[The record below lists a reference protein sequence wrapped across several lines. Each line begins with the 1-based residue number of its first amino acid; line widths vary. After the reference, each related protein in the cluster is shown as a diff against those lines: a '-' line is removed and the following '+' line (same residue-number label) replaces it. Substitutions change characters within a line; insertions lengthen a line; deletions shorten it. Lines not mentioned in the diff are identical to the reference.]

1 MRSFSRVWRRS
12 WALVRRISWCWT
24 MIRWESR
31 GRALIWRVG
40 RHYRSWLI
48 WRISRYCW
56 PMISWWVGSWPRSV
70 GNGNGWTRRTG
81 RRTDVVIWGL
91 EWNRVTVWLLVC
103 IFRWNII
110 LNTGSS
116 LFSWLVIVIAE
127 IWGRNP
133 FLLGWAA
140 DKLAGWIE
148 RILIWFETQ
157 CEWIRWNWCSRET
170 RTETVVTTGTG
181 ITNGIL
187 RLVGR

>member
-1 MRSFSRVWRRS
+1 M
-12 WALVRRISWCWT
+12 
-24 MIRWESR
+24 
-31 GRALIWRVG
+31 
-40 RHYRSWLI
+40 
-48 WRISRYCW
+48 
-56 PMISWWVGSWPRSV
+56 
-70 GNGNGWTRRTG
+70 
-81 RRTDVVIWGL
+81 
-91 EWNRVTVWLLVC
+91 TVWLLVC
-103 IFRWNII
+103 IFRRNII

-127 IWGRNP
+127 IGWRNP

-148 RILIWFETQ
+148 RILIGFKTQ
-157 CEWIRWNWCSRET
+157 CEWIRWNWRSRET